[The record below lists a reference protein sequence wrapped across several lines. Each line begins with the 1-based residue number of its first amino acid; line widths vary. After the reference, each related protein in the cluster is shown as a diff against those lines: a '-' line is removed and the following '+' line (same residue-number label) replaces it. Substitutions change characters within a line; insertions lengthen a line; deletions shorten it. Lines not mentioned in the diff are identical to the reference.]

1 MIHYG
6 DIGDIDGS
14 SVEPVDVVVGGSP
27 CQDLSVAGRRAGMV
41 KRCVCGY
48 ETAALSTEETCPICG
63 SALIKTRSALF
74 AEQIR
79 IVKEMRDS
87 ARGKYPRY
95 MLWENVSGAL
105 TSNKGEDFRAV
116 LTRTAQVAD
125 PDADIPRPPAGK
137 WPHAGLIMGDGWS
150 IAWRL
155 VDAQYWGVTITDGDT
170 GDVLRMGTPQRRR
183 RLSLVADFQGDTA
196 GQLLFGVPGEAEAPG
211 RAGADSGCEIYA
223 DPGGMSRHPTPDGET
238 RKNAAGDNGARPA
251 EASGAIAYGISAYNS
266 NSMMSEN
273 PYSGVYVTDT
283 AKTLDINGGNP
294 ACNQG
299 GIVVMMYEAYQ
310 HHGYRESDTCGTL
323 TGDQCGHVRGDT
335 PLVFDAHGNGDGK
348 ICPTLTGNHQN
359 RVTDYTA
366 ICIGNGQTAQ
376 GVGPIA
382 GALNCM
388 YDQQA
393 VIVPNV
399 AHALKAKANC
409 DYREDSETYIAQ
421 YGIARRLTPLECE
434 RLQGYPI
441 VRRIKTTIMT
451 KDEYIAYA
459 LAKGHIIADTE
470 TGKVYA
476 TRGGHGKRLDTPKE
490 LTGTMANGYRVI
502 TIRQDKC
509 KMQCRIHRIIWI
521 AAHGI
526 IPDGY
531 VVDHINCDK
540 TDNRLA
546 NLQLLTA
553 ADNSTKA
560 RKDGRYKTRSEA
572 GRAKIADEV
581 HDIIQYI
588 YANSDTTM
596 AQLSDAFGIAQSRV
610 HQIIHDEPWTDIG
623 QWLDS
628 KGRVR
633 QTTDTARYRALGNS
647 ICLPYWEFLA
657 RRMREQL
664 GAFPTM
670 ASLFDG
676 IAGFPLAF
684 SKAGVKPAWSS
695 EIDEFCNAVSKRR
708 FPEEEA

>member
-63 SALIKTRSALF
+63 SALTKIRSALF

-155 VDAQYWGVTITDGDT
+155 VDAQYWGVTVTDGDT
-170 GDVLRMGTPQRRR
+170 GDVLRVGTPQRRR
-183 RLSLVADFQGDTA
+183 RLSLIADFQDDTA

-211 RAGADSGCEIYA
+211 HLGADSGPEIHT
-223 DPGGMSRHPTPDGET
+223 DPGGMSGHLAPDGEA
-238 RKNAAGDNGARPA
+238 RENAAGDNGARPA
-251 EASGAIAYGISAYNS
+251 EAGGAIAYGISAYNS
-266 NSMMSEN
+266 NSMMSDN
-273 PYSGVYVTDT
+273 PHSGV
-283 AKTLDINGGNP
+283 
-294 ACNQG
+294 
-299 GIVVMMYEAYQ
+299 
-310 HHGYRESDTCGTL
+310 
-323 TGDQCGHVRGDT
+323 
-335 PLVFDAHGNGDGK
+335 
-348 ICPTLTGNHQN
+348 
-359 RVTDYTA
+359 
-366 ICIGNGQTAQ
+366 CIGNGQTGQ
-376 GVGPIA
+376 GVGPLV

-388 YDQQA
+388 HDQQA
-393 VIVPNV
+393 VIVPSV
-399 AHALKAKANC
+399 AHALKAKGSC
-409 DYREDSETYIAQ
+409 DHREDSETYIAQ

-441 VRRIKTTIMT
+441 VRRVKTAIMT

-476 TRGGHGKRLDTPKE
+476 TRGGHGKWLDTPKE

-531 VVDHINCDK
+531 VVDHINSDK

-647 ICLPYWEFLA
+647 ICLPYGEFLA
-657 RRMREQL
+657 RRIREQL

-684 SKAGVKPAWSS
+684 SEAGVKPVWSS
-695 EIDEFCNAVSKRR
+695 EIDDFCNAVSKRR
-708 FPEEEA
+708 FPEEDET